1 MRISDWSSDVCS
13 SDLKASTGITEA
25 DKGSIIF
32 DGREIT
38 HTPPHEIAGLD
49 VRLML
54 GGAGTFPSLTVDENL
69 RSAAWLHRK
78 DRKAMTTP
86 VPPAPAPFP
95 PPAHRPAAPAS
106 HHPPRPPKQP
116 PLALAPEPHP

>member
-13 SDLKASTGITEA
+13 SDLKAITGITEA

-69 RSAAWLHRK
+69 RSAAWLQRN
-78 DRKAMTTP
+78 DRKAMQ
-86 VPPAPAPFP
+86 PAIAAALAPFP
-95 PPAHRPAAPAS
+95 AHEHRREAPAGKIGRE
-106 HHPPRPPKQP
+106 H
-116 PLALAPEPHP
+116 L

>member
-69 RSAAWLHRK
+69 RSAAWLQRK
-78 DRKAMTTP
+78 DRKAMKTAIDARTEERTVGQGGGIQSRTRWSP
-86 VPPAPAPFP
+86 Y
-95 PPAHRPAAPAS
+95 H
-106 HHPPRPPKQP
+106 
-116 PLALAPEPHP
+116 

>member
-69 RSAAWLHRK
+69 RSAAWLQRK
-78 DRKAMTTP
+78 DRKAMKT
-86 VPPAPAPFP
+86 AIAAGLAPFP
-95 PPAHRPAAPAS
+95 
-106 HHPPRPPKQP
+106 
-116 PLALAPEPHP
+116 ALEQRRESTAGRRVGEECVSTRRSRGGAQN